1 MVATNDRLHRLT
13 TSRRDRITRSSRVKL
28 LAKQIAAGE
37 YQVDADKLAEVLVER
52 ASFHRQVKTDLLSQ
66 RSPTEL

>member
-13 TSRRDRITRSSRVKL
+13 TARRDRITRSSRVKL
-28 LAKQIAAGE
+28 LAKQVASGE
-37 YQVDADKLAEVLVER
+37 YQVDVDKLAEVLVER
-52 ASFHRQVKTDLLSQ
+52 ARFHREVKAGLLTQ

>member
-13 TSRRDRITRSSRVKL
+13 TARRDRITRSSRVKL
-28 LAKQIAAGE
+28 LAKQVAAGE
-37 YQVDADKLAEVLVER
+37 YEVDAEKLTEVLVER
-52 ASFHRQVKTDLLSQ
+52 ANFHRQVKADLLAQ